1 MGQIVIDESMT
12 DWIYGDKPNTF
23 IVFMYL
29 LRKSDENGVVQV
41 SVERISK
48 DVKLTPRQVRS
59 AIECLKNDK
68 RMTKEMSKDGI
79 SKGTIFTVLNKDAYF
94 LNDKRNVKRTTKE
107 RQKETVQNTP
117 QKRENY
123 KQLFDRLI
131 VNYNISNYV
140 VDNGIRQ
147 WLKYKHE
154 RNGFH
159 YKEIGMNTLLKKI
172 EEKCRKYGDK
182 AVVDIIEESISSSY
196 QGIVFEKLERSDN
209 NKKTVKQK
217 QFDDF
222 MQSILE
228 DEQNGSY

>member
-12 DWIYGDKPNTF
+12 DWIYGGKPNAF

-29 LRKSDENGVVQV
+29 LRKSDENGVVQK
-41 SVERISK
+41 SVEQISK

-68 RMTKEMSKDGI
+68 RVTKEMSKGGI
-79 SKGTIFTVLNKDAYF
+79 SKGTIFTVLNKDSYF
-94 LNDKRNVKRTTKE
+94 SNVKRNVKRVTKE
-107 RQKETVQNTP
+107 RQKETVQNSTP
-117 QKRENY
+117 KRESY

-131 VNYNISNYV
+131 VNYNISDYV
-140 VDNGIRQ
+140 VDSGIRQ

-154 RNGFH
+154 RNEFH

-182 AVVDIIEESISSSY
+182 AVVSVIEESISSSY
-196 QGIVFEKLERSDN
+196 QGIIFEKLERGDKS
-209 NKKTVKQK
+209 KKMAKQQ
-217 QFDDF
+217 QFDEF
-222 MQSILE
+222 MQSIWE
-228 DEQNGSY
+228 DEQNGS